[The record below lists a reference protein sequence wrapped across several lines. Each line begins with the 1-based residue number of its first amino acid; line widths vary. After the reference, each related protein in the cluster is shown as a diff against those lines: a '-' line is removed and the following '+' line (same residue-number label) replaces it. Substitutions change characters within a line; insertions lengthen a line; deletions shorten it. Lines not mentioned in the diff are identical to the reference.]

1 MLYYYFILPL
11 LSITF
16 LLYLIYSLSYRF
28 INNRKNGKLTKYQT
42 YKSRSIVLVSI
53 SIIAINCN
61 HTYLL

>member
-1 MLYYYFILPL
+1 MLYYYFILSL

>member
-28 INNRKNGKLTKYQT
+28 INNRKNAKLTKYQT